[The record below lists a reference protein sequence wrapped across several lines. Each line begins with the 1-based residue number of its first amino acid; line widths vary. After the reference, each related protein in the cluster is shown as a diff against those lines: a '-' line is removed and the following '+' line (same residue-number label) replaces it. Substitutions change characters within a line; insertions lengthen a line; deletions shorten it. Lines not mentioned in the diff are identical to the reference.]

1 MIEKINM
8 TKTGLKNGLKSWAAI
23 IAFSFF
29 NAANDIDHVEPAFN
43 EAAGGEGDG
52 GGVKF
57 HGMNPIGIPGAKF
70 HAMTGQMEKSHD
82 VRRARME
89 GKNFR
94 GTVLDRPDYYG
105 SFEKTNSLKM

>member
-8 TKTGLKNGLKSWAAI
+8 TKTGLKKGLKSWAAI

-29 NAANDIDHVEPAFN
+29 NAANDIDHVEPVFN
-43 EAAGGEGDG
+43 EAAGGGDDG
-52 GGVKF
+52 GASW
-57 HGMNPIGIPGAKF
+57 HAWAPIGLPGAKF

-89 GKNFR
+89 GRNFR
-94 GTVLDRPDYYG
+94 GTVMDRPDYYG
-105 SFEKTNSLKM
+105 SFEKTNNFTM